1 MFLFVCKKGFSQ
13 HKRDSTLYYANK
25 ISQSQST
32 DALKK
37 AYQFFQKDMT
47 ASLKMDRK
55 DRVVSDLLYISRIEF
70 KTGFY
75 NDSETSSVKALSI
88 LNKLEESDY
97 NKDVR
102 KVLYNHLG
110 KIYKEKKMY
119 PEAIKMYNEALV
131 LTEKSKDSLVIY
143 NNISNILKNQKQFKA
158 AEKLLLQAV
167 NMFDQAKDTM
177 ERARVL
183 DNLGLIQLKLGKK
196 EESLSYL
203 KKALALKE
211 QTRSNSSLYVS
222 YKNLALFYSSEKDS
236 IKARNYALK
245 AYDVANTVNSIS
257 YKLDAGKRL
266 IELGD
271 YSVAKEFVYLND
283 SLNTATKLSENK
295 YALLKYDV
303 SISELKSQKEKT
315 KKQQYQFIAFIIFLL
330 GTFLFFVLKSRHK
343 KEKVLQVYNTETRIS
358 KKVHDEVANDVYQV
372 MTKLQNKNYLNE
384 DVLDDLEDIYTK
396 TRDISKESS
405 AIFMEHDFE
414 DGITDLLLS
423 YNSNAVNVIT
433 KGITTI
439 DWQSLP
445 EIKKI
450 AIYRVLQELMTN
462 MKKHSKANIVVLVF
476 NKENKKISINYKDN
490 GVGCTLKKYNGLQNT
505 ENRIETINGTIT
517 FDSSINNGFKAN
529 LII

>member
-1 MFLFVCKKGFSQ
+1 M
-13 HKRDSTLYYANK
+13 DSTLYYANK
-25 ISQSQST
+25 ISESKSS

-37 AYQFFQKDMT
+37 AYQFFKKDMAT
-47 ASLKMDRK
+47 SLRIGRK

-75 NDSETSSVKALSI
+75 NESESSSVKALSI
-88 LNKLEESDY
+88 LNELEESDY
-97 NKDVR
+97 NKGVR

-110 KIYKEKKMY
+110 QIYKEKKIY
-119 PEAIKMYNEALV
+119 SEAIKMYNEALV
-131 LTEKSKDSLVIY
+131 LTEKSIDSLVIY
-143 NNISNILKNQKQFKA
+143 NNISNILKSQKQFKE

-167 NMFDQAKDTM
+167 EMFDQVKDTL

-203 KKALALKE
+203 MQALSLK
-211 QTRSNSSLYVS
+211 TKTKSNSSLYAS
-222 YKNLALFYSSEKDS
+222 YKNLALYFSSEKDS
-236 IKARNYALK
+236 VKAHNYALK
-245 AYDVANTVNSIS
+245 AYNLATVINSIS

-271 YSVAKEFVYLND
+271 YSEAKKFVYLND
-283 SLNTATKLSENK
+283 SLNTLTKLSENK

-303 SISELKSQKEKT
+303 SNMELKSQKEKT
-315 KKQQYQFIAFIIFLL
+315 KKQQYRFIALIIFLL
-330 GTFLFFVLKSRHK
+330 GTFLFFVLKAQHK
-343 KEKVLQVYNTETRIS
+343 KDKVLQVYKTETRIS
-358 KKVHDEVANDVYQV
+358 KKVHDEVANDIYQV
-372 MTKLQNKNYLNE
+372 MTKLQGKMDINE
-384 DVLDDLEDIYTK
+384 DVLDDLEDIYDK

-405 AIFMEHDFE
+405 AVNMEENFE

-423 YNSNAVNVIT
+423 YKSNTVNVLT
-433 KGITTI
+433 KGIATI
-439 DWQSLP
+439 EWQSLSA
-445 EIKKI
+445 IKKI

-462 MKKHSKANIVVLVF
+462 MKKHSQASIVVLVF
-476 NKENKKISINYKDN
+476 KNVNNKISINYKDN

-505 ENRIETINGTIT
+505 ENRMETINGTIT
-517 FDSSINNGFKAN
+517 FDSSTNNGFKVN